1 MEIHVSTGK
10 KQPNYLKSEEPM
22 QESPYSHI
30 WRFFISQDLSLINI
44 KDFQTCSLEGLDE
57 ILKYKKISPA
67 LILMLLKYGF

>member
-1 MEIHVSTGK
+1 
-10 KQPNYLKSEEPM
+10 M